1 MISSLRRWSPAGCRA
16 TRPAWAR
23 HGRYDPRPV
32 VTSDPGTAGAPPGP
46 GPERPPRRG
55 APAGVAEQVAAVEG
69 AITDVFRL
77 AGSRRLHQARQER
90 SGVTL
95 SRTGWE
101 FLRRVDDLGPIRVSE
116 VAELLDLSLPVTSR
130 ALQRLE
136 DEGLVVRQADPNDGR
151 ATRFVATPEG
161 HDARARIQAAM
172 HDELGAVLAG
182 WGERDRRL
190 LAELLPRLVADMRDG
205 WA

>member
-1 MISSLRRWSPAGCRA
+1 M
-16 TRPAWAR
+16 
-23 HGRYDPRPV
+23 
-32 VTSDPGTAGAPPGP
+32 TSDPASAAAPPGP
-46 GPERPPRRG
+46 GGRRPPRRT
-55 APAGVAEQVAAVEG
+55 APAARAEQVAAIEG

-90 SGVTL
+90 SGVKL

-101 FLRRVDDLGPIRVSE
+101 FLRRVDDLGPIRVSDL
-116 VAELLDLSLPVTSR
+116 AELLDLSLPVTSR

-136 DEGLVVRQADPNDGR
+136 VGGLVARRADPNDGR
-151 ATRFVATPEG
+151 VTRFVATAEG
-161 HDARARIQAAM
+161 RAARSKIQAAM
-172 HDELGAVLAG
+172 HDELDAVLAG

-205 WA
+205 SA

>member
-1 MISSLRRWSPAGCRA
+1 
-16 TRPAWAR
+16 
-23 HGRYDPRPV
+23 V
-32 VTSDPGTAGAPPGP
+32 VTSDPET
-46 GPERPPRRG
+46 
-55 APAGVAEQVAAVEG
+55 APAASSEQVAAIEG

-90 SGVTL
+90 SGVKL

-101 FLRRVDDLGPIRVSE
+101 FLRRVDDLGPIRVSDL
-116 VAELLDLSLPVTSR
+116 AELLDLSLPVTSR

-136 DEGLVVRQADPNDGR
+136 GDGLVVRRADPNDGR
-151 ATRFVATPEG
+151 VTRFVATAEG
-161 HDARARIQAAM
+161 REARAQIQAAM
-172 HDELGAVLAG
+172 HDELDAVLAG

-205 WA
+205 SA